1 MIKDVKLLKKPI
13 SLWLVSIILFAVSL
27 EGILSFPNL
36 LMSSLTISQHLVII
50 THALYVLA
58 GIIIIVGLWFSHKAT
73 PIIVIIWGIVSLGV
87 ALGGPLAFSQIKATF
102 LRTSIII
109 ALLIFLITSG
119 LFLYTRYII
128 EKEKKITNT

>member
-36 LMSSLTISQHLVII
+36 LMSSQTISQHLVII

-73 PIIVIIWGIVSLGV
+73 PIIVIIWGIVSLGA
-87 ALGGPLAFSQIKATF
+87 ALGGPLAFSQIKATS

-128 EKEKKITNT
+128 KKEKKITNT